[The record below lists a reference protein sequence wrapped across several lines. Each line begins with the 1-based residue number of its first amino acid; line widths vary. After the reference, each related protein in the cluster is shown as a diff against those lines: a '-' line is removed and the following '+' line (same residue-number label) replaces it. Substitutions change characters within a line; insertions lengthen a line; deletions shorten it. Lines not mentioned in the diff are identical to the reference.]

1 MQSVVTHLQK
11 ILSPSKTHTRAQ
23 THAHTHT
30 HTHTPTHT
38 HTHTRTHCN
47 KFIGCLTFQLAF
59 HYSIKGQKLVKVMTN
74 LFFKLVHIFICHL
87 DTEMVFKFNFLT
99 LQFAAV

>member
-1 MQSVVTHLQK
+1 MVNKQGLEAK
-11 ILSPSKTHTRAQ
+11 CSPVRHYNVRKEI
-23 THAHTHT
+23 
-30 HTHTPTHT
+30 
-38 HTHTRTHCN
+38 CN
-47 KFIGCLTFQLAF
+47 KFIGCLTFKLAF

-74 LFFKLVHIFICHL
+74 LFFKLVHILICHL